1 MMKESF
7 FKRILTKP
15 PIVFPFVAL
24 FHLLILCY
32 SIWNYKEFPFPSVYW
47 IPVLW
52 LLLYSFFWLFV
63 CDQKR
68 WAAFGYL
75 GLTVINIALHY
86 FLKFESER
94 SVYTPSFL
102 LIYILF
108 SFFILFY
115 FKRINAG
122 GKDASR

>member
-1 MMKESF
+1 MQKNLLI
-7 FKRILTKP
+7 RISTKP
-15 PIVFPFVAL
+15 PVIFPFVAL

-32 SIWNYKEFPFPSVYW
+32 TIWNYKEFPFPSVYW

-63 CDQKR
+63 CDLKR
-68 WAAFGYL
+68 WAALGYL
-75 GLTVINIALHY
+75 GLTVLNIALHY

-102 LIYILF
+102 LLYVFF

-115 FKRINAG
+115 FRRIRSSD
-122 GKDASR
+122 KEV